1 MSVLGQAAARVRQLR
16 RLVRLRPFDTTTA
29 EGRADERHRRALLA
43 AFASA
48 LAKAIV
54 ILSALVTIPLTI
66 DYLGVERF
74 GLWMTVA
81 SLIALMSFADMGLGN
96 GLLNAVADADGKTD
110 AESIRRYISSA
121 FIALVCIAIVVAIVF
136 ALVVPAI
143 DLPRLF
149 KIRSAIA
156 ASEVYP
162 AVFAFVAIFAISIP
176 ASIVQKVQL
185 GLQMGLRSNVWQA
198 GGSLLSFV
206 AILLVIW
213 FKGGVPWLVLA
224 SAGIPVVVLIA
235 SSLDFF
241 LRSHRHLAPR
251 FANVGRTEFSRLA
264 RTGLLFFFLQLSAAL
279 AFASDNLIIAN
290 VLGQAAVAEYA
301 VVNKLFEAVLLLLG
315 VMVFPLWPAYAEAK
329 ARNDIAW
336 IERTMLR
343 ALVLTFLY
351 VSGAG
356 IFLLMSGRWLLE
368 IWVGETIGYSL
379 GLFSALVVWTIL
391 RGLGLTHSMFLNGL
405 GAIKSQLVVALLF
418 AASSLVMKWYLAS
431 RFGLNGVL
439 LALISTYFI
448 FAFVP
453 LAFTT
458 RRILDGLK
466 LQASKSG

>member
-1 MSVLGQAAARVRQLR
+1 MSVLGQTAARVRQLR

>member
-66 DYLGVERF
+66 DYLGIERF